1 MKKDKFVGISK
12 VGEKGQIV
20 IPKEAREKF
29 KINSGDKLLVLGDED
44 RGIGIVHERD
54 ILNFVGMIGIAM
66 KDD

>member
-1 MKKDKFVGISK
+1 M
-12 VGEKGQIV
+12 
-20 IPKEAREKF
+20 
-29 KINSGDKLLVLGDED
+29 VLGDED